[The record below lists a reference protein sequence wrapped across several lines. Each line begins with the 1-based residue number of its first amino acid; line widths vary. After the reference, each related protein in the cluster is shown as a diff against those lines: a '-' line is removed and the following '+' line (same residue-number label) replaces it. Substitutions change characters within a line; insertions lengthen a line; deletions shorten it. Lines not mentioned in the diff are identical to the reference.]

1 MSVVV
6 VGLNHRSAEFAL
18 LERVAVSA
26 DELRKALG
34 TLTALDHVL
43 EAVVLSTCNRVE
55 IYAHVSRFHPALA
68 EIISWLAG
76 RGDVDPH
83 VLEAVHYTYH
93 DDRAAA
99 HLFSVASGID
109 SMVVGEQQ
117 IALQV
122 KEALKV
128 ARTEGAARRVLQK
141 MFNQALNVSRR
152 VRSET
157 EITSGASSMVEIGLE
172 AAQRELGGS
181 VAGRTALIVGAGAMG
196 SLAADRLREAEAGR
210 VLVRNRSAERAG
222 RLAARV
228 GAEMVPSGG
237 LRAAVVDAD
246 VVVCCAGASSPIIDA
261 ELVVDAQRGRD
272 GRPLVVVDLAMPRNV
287 EPGVGELDG
296 VTLIDLEDVRQV
308 TDRTLAGGALEA
320 AAAIVEDEARRF
332 LAWEQ
337 AVRVEP
343 TIRALRERAEDVRLA
358 ELERFAGRLAG
369 LDDRERDTIEALT
382 RGIVNTLLHEPTV
395 RLKGLGDRNG
405 AEHYANAVREL
416 FDLDE

>member
-1 MSVVV
+1 MSVLV

-18 LERVAVSA
+18 LERVAVPA
-26 DELRKALG
+26 EELRKALR

-55 IYAHVSRFHPALA
+55 IYAHVSRFHPALG
-68 EIISWLAG
+68 EILAWLAG
-76 RGDVDPH
+76 RGDVDPN

-99 HLFSVASGID
+99 HLFRVASGVD

-122 KEALKV
+122 KQALKV
-128 ARTEGAARRVLQK
+128 ARAEGAARRVLQK
-141 MFNQALNVSRR
+141 MFDQALHVSRR

-157 EITSGASSMVEIGLE
+157 DISSGASSMVEVGLE
-172 AAQRELGGS
+172 ATVRELGGS
-181 VAGRTALIVGAGAMG
+181 VAGRTVLIVGAGTMG
-196 SLAADRLREAEAGR
+196 SLAASRLRDAGADR
-210 VLVRNRSAERAG
+210 VLVRNHSQERAG
-222 RLAARV
+222 RLADRV
-228 GAEMVPSGG
+228 GAEIVPAGG
-237 LRAAVVDAD
+237 LRGAIAASDL
-246 VVVCCAGASSPIIDA
+246 VVCCTGASNPTIDA
-261 ELVVDAQRGRD
+261 ELVADAQQARGD
-272 GRPLVVVDLAMPRNV
+272 RPLVLLDLAMPRNV
-287 EPGVGELDG
+287 EPAVGSQPG
-296 VTLIDLEDVRQV
+296 VTLIDIEDIREV
-308 TDRTLAGGALEA
+308 TDRTVAGPSIDEA
-320 AAAIVEDEARRF
+320 TSIVEEEAHRF

-343 TIRALRERAEDVRLA
+343 TIRALRERAEDVRAA
-358 ELERFAGRLAG
+358 EVERFGGRLAG
-369 LDDRERDTIEALT
+369 LDERQRDALEALT

-395 RLKGLGDRNG
+395 RLKGLGERNG